1 MRDQS
6 ELELKW
12 ALTAG
17 EHARLRE
24 RLTAAHGAA
33 RPLAQVNRFFDTAD
47 RRLRAARM
55 NLRIR
60 NENGHLI
67 LTCKRHLE
75 ATNAAQLTDGLSS
88 HQEWETDLSAAAHF
102 PDMAHLATSAHPSAT
117 WTAALP
123 LPEPIRATLDGHPL
137 QALGGFANHRDEW
150 HLTRG
155 GIEELLCLDRTEF
168 ATRID
173 YELEIETP
181 DPTASAA
188 HWRTIFATWDI
199 PVVPQILT
207 KFARY
212 LKLSPLDSLG
222 MRSERDLRI

>member
-17 EHARLRE
+17 EHARLR
-24 RLTAAHGAA
+24 AHLIATHGPA
-33 RPLAQVNRFFDTAD
+33 RALAQVNRFFDTAD

-60 NENGHLI
+60 NENGRLI

-75 ATNAAQLTDGLSS
+75 ASNTAHLTDGLSS
-88 HQEWETDLSAAAHF
+88 HQEWETDLPAAHSQELA
-102 PDMAHLATSAHPSAT
+102 DLATSAHPSAT

-123 LPEPIRATLDGHPL
+123 LPEPIRTTLHGHPL
-137 QALGGFANHRDEW
+137 HALGGFANHRDEW

-155 GIEELLCLDRTEF
+155 GLDELLCLDRTEF
-168 ATRID
+168 ATRTD

-199 PVVPQILT
+199 PVISQIQT

-212 LKLSPLDSLG
+212 LKLSPAL
-222 MRSERDLRI
+222 